1 MDISK
6 IIGESSEYDK
16 KQSLET
22 KRPKSWC
29 KSVSAFANSFG
40 GKLIFGI
47 ADNDAVIGLENAQND
62 AEAMSEII
70 KTHLNPIPEFSFRL
84 KPCFAFAG
92 RACFYHPQ
100 HSESVEKDRNKQ
112 DRNA

>member
-70 KTHLNPIPEFSFRL
+70 KTHLNPIPEFKLSFEALFRFCRKGL
-84 KPCFAFAG
+84 LLLPATRGKHGERPQQAG
-92 RACFYHPQ
+92 
-100 HSESVEKDRNKQ
+100 
-112 DRNA
+112 